1 MTDNQNAALGGA
13 RTFTTIGMVGAGNMA
28 RALATGWASPILCTD
43 NGSGRAAELAAD
55 TGGVAVATNA
65 ELGARADV
73 IVLCHKPGQL
83 AAVGREL
90 DGTRAVVVSVLSGVT
105 SAQLNAV
112 YRRSRAMRVTVNLP
126 VRVRAGIVSLPTGQC
141 VDAEVESAVAELFGR
156 VGAVVRI
163 PEHQVDALIPL
174 AGVGPA
180 LVAMFAQAQADA
192 AIHAGLPANLAMSLA
207 TETLRGTAALLAEF
221 EHDTLALRRAV
232 ASPGGP
238 TERALAAAQAQG
250 LRHAVLAA
258 AQAALPTVTN

>member
-1 MTDNQNAALGGA
+1 MTDKRNGV
-13 RTFTTIGMVGAGNMA
+13 RTFATIGMVGAGNMA
-28 RALATGWASPILCTD
+28 RALATGWSAPILCTD
-43 NGSGRAAELAAD
+43 NGSGRATELAAE
-55 TGGVAVATNA
+55 TGGVAVASNA

-83 AAVGREL
+83 AEVGREL

-105 SAQLNAV
+105 STQLNAV
-112 YRRSRAMRVTVNLP
+112 YRRSRVVRVTVNLP
-126 VRVRAGIVSLPTGQC
+126 VRVRAGVVSLPIGQR

-192 AIHAGLPANLAMSLA
+192 AVQAGLPADLALSLA
-207 TETLRGTAALLAEF
+207 TETLRGTAALLADF

-238 TERALAAAQAQG
+238 TERALAAARAQG
-250 LRHAVLAA
+250 LPRAVLAA
-258 AQAALPTVTN
+258 AQAALPAR